1 MEEDIYEISEV
12 EILGGFESEE
22 PWLLHPVAVESTQ
35 LTRLTFPADF
45 SGEWRGE
52 SQLEVGL
59 DS

>member
-1 MEEDIYEISEV
+1 MEEDVYEISEV
-12 EILGGFESEE
+12 EILGGYKSEE
-22 PWLLHPVAVESTQ
+22 LCLLHPVAAESTQ

-45 SGEWRGE
+45 SGERRGE